1 MNWKGKETK
10 RECVPRAATRT
21 RPPRLRGARA
31 QLQRLRRSPRNLNG
45 RPPRTR
51 ALTMAAL
58 RASCG
63 LTRLLAAAPAEPLKS
78 SDPGLP
84 QRIGRRGEGSA
95 RKKDGGRGTSAPF
108 SSALEQASCTG
119 SPLFTSE
126 SLDNYDLTLLL
137 GLEVMK
143 KKKRRLTARD
153 SINRQDRAAT
163 MAAPERKMASD
174 ALPFRSRGPQ

>member
-1 MNWKGKETK
+1 MGTNSWILETASHELERQGNK
-10 RECVPRAATRT
+10 AGVCPPAATRT

-108 SSALEQASCTG
+108 SSAYDQASCTG

-143 KKKRRLTARD
+143 EKKKEA
-153 SINRQDRAAT
+153 
-163 MAAPERKMASD
+163 
-174 ALPFRSRGPQ
+174 